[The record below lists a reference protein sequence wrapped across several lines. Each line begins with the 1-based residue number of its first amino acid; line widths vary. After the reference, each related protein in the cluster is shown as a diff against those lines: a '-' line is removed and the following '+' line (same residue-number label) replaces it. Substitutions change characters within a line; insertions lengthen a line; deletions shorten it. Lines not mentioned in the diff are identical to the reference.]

1 MWTSVNIWSG
11 SPDLLGAA
19 LTNPTELARRKGR
32 LARSYPVE
40 VDGRVFEDAEAAYQA
55 AKGRSGDV
63 QAVARI
69 VELKFRQHPDLVRWV
84 QARGG
89 RAWLE
94 SCSHRT
100 GARSARFQW
109 WEGDGLQSPFIR
121 ALAEGFARATA
132 AGV

>member
-11 SPDLLGAA
+11 SPDPLGAA

-32 LARSYPVE
+32 LTRSYPVE

-55 AKGRSGDV
+55 AKARSGDV
-63 QAVARI
+63 EAAARI
-69 VELKFRQHPDLVRWV
+69 IELKLRQHPDLVKWV

-94 SCSHRT
+94 SCSHHT

-109 WEGDGLQSPFIR
+109 WEGQGLESRFIR
-121 ALAEGFARATA
+121 TLVEAYSRVAGERA
-132 AGV
+132 